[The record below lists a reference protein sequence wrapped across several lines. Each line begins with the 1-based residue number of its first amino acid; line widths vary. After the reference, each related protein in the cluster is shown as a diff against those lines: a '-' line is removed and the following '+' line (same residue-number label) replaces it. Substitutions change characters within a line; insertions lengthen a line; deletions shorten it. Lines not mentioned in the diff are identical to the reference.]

1 MEKTRFDLE
10 EQIMDCWG
18 VVDDIKSLYYINDI
32 RDLTED
38 ERANALLGL
47 MTVYQIKFELLFN
60 TFEQLIQK
68 GKVL

>member
-10 EQIMDCWG
+10 EQIMSCWC

-47 MTVYQIKFELLFN
+47 VTVYQIKFELLFN

>member
-47 MTVYQIKFELLFN
+47 VTVYQIKFELMFN

>member
-47 MTVYQIKFELLFN
+47 VTVYQIKFELLFN

>member
-18 VVDDIKSLYYINDI
+18 VVDDIKSLYYID
-32 RDLTED
+32 DLRGLTQD

-47 MTVYQIKFELLFN
+47 VTVYQIKFELLFN

>member
-32 RDLTED
+32 RELTED